1 MEGCYHHGIV
11 MPLKKKFEIM
21 KEATCFVIPSSFSEQ
36 KNSNYR
42 YSFPTKLP
50 ELIASNRP
58 IISYGPENTSTNRIL
73 TENKIGVL
81 LNKRSV
87 ENLTELLLN
96 VIENYSFWTE
106 QAENDRKNHKKLFSG
121 DLIRNKFSRILAVN

>member
-36 KNSNYR
+36 NSNYR
-42 YSFPTKLP
+42 YHSQAKLP

-58 IISYGPENTSTNRIL
+58 IISYGQKTL
-73 TENKIGVL
+73 LQTEYLKI
-81 LNKRSV
+81 
-87 ENLTELLLN
+87 
-96 VIENYSFWTE
+96 
-106 QAENDRKNHKKLFSG
+106 KLECS
-121 DLIRNKFSRILAVN
+121 LINAQ